1 MNYGLVFIFS
11 SVPLHKIKVSRK
23 IKKIHDIYTLS
34 IKFYLKAIKSNNNDF
49 VVNTQIIYNRTK
61 SEFTTGLRCGSNDWN
76 NAKEEFVKNSIF
88 NQQLSNLKSKIFRVK
103 NQLDES
109 GVSYNASEIK
119 KHLLGTEQSDD
130 TLLAYFDQF

>member
-1 MNYGLVFIFS
+1 MFHQKVKNVSSETFS
-11 SVPLHKIKVSRK
+11 NK
-23 IKKIHDIYTLS
+23 TLS
-34 IKFYLKAIKSNNNDF
+34 IKFYLKAIKSNDNDF

-61 SEFTTGLRCGSNDWN
+61 SEFTTGLRCGSHDWN
-76 NAKEEFVKNSIF
+76 NTKEEFVKNSIF

-119 KHLLGTEQSDD
+119 KHLLGTQQSDD
-130 TLLAYFDQF
+130 TDDLDGLDDLSGK